1 MWTDDMIYRLLDL
14 KKKTSK
20 TYKEMG
26 EIITDE
32 FGEKKTGEACKS
44 AYKRYKDIGN
54 SNDDMMANLRER
66 RSAQKRSS
74 KNAKQVRTVLDYLE
88 EQQDLKEA
96 LDEMLKTVRFT
107 KPKVPKKPRKD
118 KKKRDMTTEHMLT
131 DLHYGKL
138 TDEFNY
144 DVARQRMQKLSE
156 VTLGEFDRY
165 SKLYNIEQSIVFLGG
180 DIIEGATIH
189 GTESRMGSE
198 AGNADQIKNAIY
210 SLYEDYLVPVLS
222 YGHKVKVVAISG
234 NHDRDGQYKTY
245 SNPGKE
251 NFTWV
256 IYHTL
261 KHLCKVA
268 GFKNVEFV
276 IPEGVYHIEEV
287 YGSKVLYEHG
297 DNIKGQTKNGYE
309 SHMAKRGVQND
320 CLIDF
325 FRVGHIHERKEYGRG
340 RIIVNPSLP
349 GQDSYSEINGYS
361 SEAAQTINYYV
372 KTKRRSNPFY
382 HSFCCYLGDE

>member
-1 MWTDDMIYRLLDL
+1 MWNDDMIYRLLEL
-14 KKKTSK
+14 KNAGYTYEEISGDIQEEFEVRKTA
-20 TYKEMG
+20 
-26 EIITDE
+26 
-32 FGEKKTGEACKS
+32 EACRS
-44 AYKRYKDIGN
+44 AFKRYRDMGN
-54 SNDDMMANLRER
+54 SDDDMMANLRAK

-74 KNAKQVRTVLDYLE
+74 KNAKEVRVVLDYLE
-88 EQQDLKEA
+88 QQQELKDE
-96 LDEMLKTVRFT
+96 LQEMLKSVKFT
-107 KPKVPKKPRKD
+107 KPKVGKKPKKD

-138 TDEFNY
+138 TNEFNY
-144 DVARQRMQKLSE
+144 DVARQRMSKLAE

-165 SKLYNIEQSIVFLGG
+165 SQLYNIEKSIVFLGG

-198 AGNADQIKNAIY
+198 SGNADQIKNSII

-222 YGHKVKVVAISG
+222 YGHKVKVVAIGG
-234 NHDRDGQYKTY
+234 NHDRDGMNKTY

-251 NFTWV
+251 GFTWT

-276 IPEGVYHIEEV
+276 IPEGVYHIEDV

-297 DNIKGQTKNGYE
+297 DNVKGHTKTAYE
-309 SHMAKRGVQND
+309 SHMAKRGVQQD

-325 FRVGHIHERKEYGRG
+325 FRLGHIHERKEYGRG

-349 GQDSYSEINGYS
+349 GQDSYSEVNGYS

-372 KTKRRSNPFY
+372 KTSRRSNPFY
-382 HSFCCYLGDE
+382 HSFCVYLGE